1 MSNTFK
7 LSDNVDILKGVGSR
21 KRETLN
27 GIGISTLS
35 ELLYY
40 FPRKYLDRNLTSS
53 VVLKN
58 NEVVSVIATVL
69 DSYTAHGKKSRLIV
83 GVRTQNNER
92 ISLVFFKG
100 IPYFKNVF
108 KVGMDIVVTGKV
120 EYFRGLQIVHPDYE
134 IISSSEETD
143 GLDLIHAGR
152 IIPLYPSTEALKKE
166 GWDSRGF
173 RRAIKQI
180 LDLVKDNELLI
191 PEVLPKKS
199 IQKRKL
205 LDRYSSFFEI
215 HFPTTEKSMSE
226 AKRRFAYEEV
236 YFFHLLMAY
245 KVQQREK
252 YKRKLWPL
260 KESETAKKLI
270 NSLPFQLT
278 SEQEKSIQTM
288 KKLNQLD
295 TPMAVLL
302 QGDVGSGKTVTGLII
317 ALHYIDNNIQVC
329 LVAPTEILARQHYNT
344 IQTLLGYAPFIGI
357 ELFLGGER
365 VKTRREKLARL
376 QNGETSF
383 VIGTH
388 SLFQNDIVFSDLG
401 LVIIDE
407 QHKFGVDQRESLRS
421 KGKNPDILAMTA
433 TPIPR
438 SLCLTLYG
446 DLNLVTI
453 KAKPKGRKPIVT
465 KWFYEEKRQSI
476 YNSMKKYI
484 EQGRQCYIVY
494 PLVEESEKL
503 DLKSCIDAYES
514 LSLNEFKDYK
524 IGLLHGKMKAVEKDT
539 VMHSFKNG
547 EIDILVTTTVV
558 EVGIDV
564 PNATVLVIEHA
575 DRFGISQLHQLR
587 GRVGRGEHESFCIF
601 VTQFKVSEEAKIRL
615 DALVNHSDGFEL
627 AEIDMKLRG
636 PGELLGVRQSGL
648 PDFKIA
654 DMQKDSKLIQEAL
667 EDVQE
672 FGELGDLEKI
682 EIKNRFLEGR
692 ILFSN

>member
-1 MSNTFK
+1 MSKFN
-7 LSDNVDILKGVGSR
+7 LSDGVEILKGIGSH
-21 KRETLN
+21 KKEVLKS
-27 GIGISTLS
+27 IGISTLS

-40 FPRKYLDRNLTSS
+40 FPRRYLDRNLTSS
-53 VVLKN
+53 VVLKSG
-58 NEVVSVIATVL
+58 EVVSVLASVL
-69 DSYTAHGKKSRLIV
+69 DTYLAHGKTSRLVV
-83 GVRTQNNER
+83 GVRTPNNER

-100 IPYFKNVF
+100 VPYFKNVF
-108 KVGMDIVVTGKV
+108 KAGMDIVVTGKL

-134 IISSSEETD
+134 IISSTDDGD
-143 GLDLIHAGR
+143 GLDLIHTGR
-152 IIPLYPSTEALKKE
+152 IIPLYPSSESLKKE
-166 GWDSRGF
+166 GLDSRGF

-180 LDLVKDNELLI
+180 LDMVKENKLDI
-191 PEVLPKKS
+191 GEVLPGKS

-205 LDRYSSFFEI
+205 SDRYTSFFEI
-215 HFPTTEKSMSE
+215 HFPSDHDSMQE
-226 AKRRFAYEEV
+226 AKRRFAYEEI
-236 YFFHLLMAY
+236 YFFHLLMAF
-245 KVQQREK
+245 KVSQREK
-252 YKRKLWPL
+252 IKRKLWPL
-260 KESETAKKLI
+260 KESQTANKLVQ
-270 NSLPFQLT
+270 SLPFQLT
-278 SEQEKSIQTM
+278 KEQENSIQKIRM
-288 KKLNQLD
+288 LQQLD
-295 TPMAVLL
+295 VPMAVLL
-302 QGDVGSGKTVTGLII
+302 QGDVGSGKTVTGLIL
-317 ALHYIDNNIQVC
+317 ALYYIENNIQVC
-329 LVAPTEILARQHYNT
+329 MVAPTEILARQHYHT
-344 IQTLLGYAPFIGI
+344 IQTLLGYAPFIGV
-357 ELFLGGER
+357 ELFLGGEKAK
-365 VKTRREKLARL
+365 VRREKLARL
-376 QNGETSF
+376 KNGETLF

-388 SLFQNDIVFSDLG
+388 SLFQDDVLFSDLG

-465 KWFYEEKRQSI
+465 KWFFEDKRQSV
-476 YNSMKKYI
+476 YNSIKKYI

-514 LSLNEFKDYK
+514 LSMSEFKDYTM
-524 IGLLHGKMKAVEKDT
+524 GLLHGKMKANEKDA
-539 VMHSFKNG
+539 VMHSFKEGKIN
-547 EIDILVTTTVV
+547 ILVTTTVV

-601 VTQFKVSEEAKIRL
+601 LTPFKVSEEAKVRL
-615 DALVNHSDGFEL
+615 ESLVEYSDGFQL
-627 AEIDMKLRG
+627 AEIDMRLRG

-654 DMQKDSKLIQEAL
+654 DMQKDSELIQQAL

-682 EIKNRFLEGR
+682 EIKNRFWEGR